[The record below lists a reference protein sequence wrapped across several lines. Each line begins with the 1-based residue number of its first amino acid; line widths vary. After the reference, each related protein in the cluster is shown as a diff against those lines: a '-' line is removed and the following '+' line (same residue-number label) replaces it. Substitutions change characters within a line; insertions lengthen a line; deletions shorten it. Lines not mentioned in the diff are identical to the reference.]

1 MHFAITNNN
10 FNPAGGAC
18 CLLLG
23 GGAKCKNKPNKANKP
38 LLPLF
43 RSLGGQSI
51 NQRAKH
57 RYKANKPPKITNHYE
72 NKNQRPNMRY
82 AVAVL

>member
-1 MHFAITNNN
+1 MRFATHDNYD
-10 FNPAGGAC
+10 PAGGGRCPASFQ
-18 CLLLG
+18 
-23 GGAKCKNKPNKANKP
+23 GGAKCKSKPNKANKP

-43 RSLGGQSI
+43 RSLGSQSI

-72 NKNQRPNMRY
+72 NKNQ
-82 AVAVL
+82 

>member
-10 FNPAGGAC
+10 FDHAGGGRCPASFQ
-18 CLLLG
+18 

-38 LLPLF
+38 LLSLF
-43 RSLGGQSI
+43 RSLGGKSI

-57 RYKANKPPKITNHYE
+57 RYKANKPPKIANHYE
-72 NKNQRPNMRY
+72 NKNQ
-82 AVAVL
+82 

>member
-1 MHFAITNNN
+1 MRFATHNNYA
-10 FNPAGGAC
+10 PRGRAVS
-18 CLLLG
+18 CLPSG

-43 RSLGGQSI
+43 RSLGSQSI

-57 RYKANKPPKITNHYE
+57 RHKANKPPKMTNHYE
-72 NKNQRPNMRY
+72 NKNQ
-82 AVAVL
+82 